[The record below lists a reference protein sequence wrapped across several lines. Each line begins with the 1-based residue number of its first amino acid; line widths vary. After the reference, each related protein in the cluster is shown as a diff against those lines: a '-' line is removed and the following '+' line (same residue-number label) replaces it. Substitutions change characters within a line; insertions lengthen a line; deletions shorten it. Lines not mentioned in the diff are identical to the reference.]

1 MKQTFEARSSN
12 SCKTHQ
18 HFKGISRRLKRITGR
33 VTTNLSNQTRKTD
46 YLQVTETSIVDL
58 FSWHRCKLLCE
69 VFYYLQ
75 SVTRFRSTE
84 SARSLFFF
92 SIKHF
97 LQASATSSSKD
108 CRMLKILVSMDKYSF
123 STFERN
129 YY

>member
-18 HFKGISRRLKRITGR
+18 HSNGISRRLKRITGR
-33 VTTNLSNQTRKTD
+33 VTTNFSNQTKKTD
-46 YLQVTETSIVDL
+46 YLQVTETSIVDF
-58 FSWHRCKLLCE
+58 FSWHRSKLLCE

-84 SARSLFFF
+84 PARSLFFF
-92 SIKHF
+92 DKTFFCKQVQHRLRKI
-97 LQASATSSSKD
+97 AA
-108 CRMLKILVSMDKYSF
+108 CLKSLSVCKYSF